1 MPRILS
7 KVTPIFSA
15 VLLLAALVVQGPAL
29 SAAAAAERISS
40 RTFVP
45 SASPSPGVNSA
56 TARLADAGKMLPAGW
71 QGSADRLMTVQGD
84 ASGLHVL
91 VADEASGYQ
100 WRTVATLGD
109 AGVETSLWIGQACLS
124 GNGQYAT
131 VVYAPREVT
140 NMAGAMGVLG
150 RAAVV
155 NLNTGAVRQLGLG
168 YSVAYFDPGCGTGD
182 QAVLTRGG
190 WGGDTPSLP
199 ASTQLQLINLAAG
212 TTALSVTVPGQ
223 ATSAIPYG
231 GAIAAAYGKGVSEL
245 SSGGRARLLA
255 ATTSSPFRLTPDAS
269 GGLGFE
275 TLSGKTVVLQRFA
288 AGRTF
293 RVGSAPLGSVQLTGQ
308 GGRIWVTGSGATSV
322 PKLPAGWHAVDVPAG
337 SLVSTTGALAVTSK
351 ASTSL
356 PDPKSQQPG
365 EPLPVRIQGQLLTG
379 SRDHVTFTIPAAE
392 SPAPLSEGSGSRQRT
407 ALTADLQPATAGS
420 PSTPVSADRTC
431 AIAIDSPSIQAYQ
444 PDFSQV
450 EWAAD
455 EAVLGDLKD
464 TRPAGLYGSSL
475 PSYTP
480 QGLFSLPSL
489 TGGGSIPA
497 QVLLGVLTQESNL
510 EQASVHVIQGQTSNP
525 LTSYNWYGT
534 WDNDANPP
542 IDTDIIDWA
551 NADCGYGIGQ
561 ITTGMCIA
569 KGTNNDPQCEY
580 ANPMNATDQLAV
592 AVDYQANIAAAAKVL
607 AGYWNQLQ
615 GDKITMNAGVTNSA
629 DYIENWYMALWAYNS
644 GLEPA
649 TSQYGNTTGCIP
661 GPSCTDGN
669 PANGGDWGLGYADNP
684 ANPAYPPDRPV
695 FPDSGTDP
703 APNGNTYSPSWDMSN
718 PQYWTYQEKVISW
731 AFDSVT
737 LYDYNQGKDVQA
749 FAYAHGSPA
758 YPPTSDFCTSDND
771 CNVSVLNTSS
781 PTASD
786 PCELTGTYLDHC
798 WWHWPVTWSEECTS
812 AAGECGTSVLTYNA
826 GSAQPADPVI
836 ASEFAEDCTLGGLP
850 SDAVIVGADE
860 AAMGC
865 PGQGW
870 KAAGSMTWNFAEA
883 SNGTYP
889 SKIDFDQIGAGFG
902 GHFWFGYTIPNDGS
916 SLTSVS
922 PRAGYTDLKIT
933 GTWPAPSSVSG
944 WTEIYVHIPSYGA
957 WDPQANYQ
965 INPGGGQSTQHRIVN
980 QAWQKNT
987 WIPLGIFDLKSGAS
1001 VSLSNVTYSGLG
1013 RDVAWNAAAFVPSS
1027 PLSNSYVAMGDS
1039 YSSGEGLSPYDPNSA
1054 YSYDPDGV
1062 ASDTLTDSC
1071 HRSGSAGAGQAYANL
1086 IGIPGQSK
1094 TFFQEA
1100 SQPGSG
1106 VQASFIACSGEYS
1119 SEMDEAALDSVSKG
1133 GTSSFGKVPQA
1144 PMTNTYWGGPTSGN
1158 LISLAYNEIP
1168 QVDDG
1173 VLNAQTTLVTITAG
1187 GDDVRFGPIMQT
1199 CVEDT
1204 VKGGNCLTSDLSING
1219 VSDPKALDTYE
1230 PSVIEALEPHLQQL
1244 YADIA
1249 KLAPDAMIVV
1259 LGYPL
1264 LFDGGTD
1271 ASGCEDAALPGS
1283 VTSWMNSMGDL
1294 LNQQISKAADYV
1306 EVQDGDDVDFVD
1318 PNNPDGNGTDPFTGH
1333 RVCNPS
1339 TGDPPA
1345 DPYINPIADQGSF
1358 HPTAAGQQEF
1368 ATLLNDCVKGLLSS
1382 CTPNPFTGDSK
1393 PSSPSMGR
1401 FHLRE

>member
-1 MPRILS
+1 
-7 KVTPIFSA
+7 
-15 VLLLAALVVQGPAL
+15 
-29 SAAAAAERISS
+29 
-40 RTFVP
+40 
-45 SASPSPGVNSA
+45 
-56 TARLADAGKMLPAGW
+56 
-71 QGSADRLMTVQGD
+71 MTVQGD

-100 WRTVATLGD
+100 WQTAATLGD
-109 AGVETSLWIGQACLS
+109 AGVQTSLWIGQACLS

-131 VVYAPREVT
+131 VIYAPREVT
-140 NMAGAMGVLG
+140 NMAGAMGFLG

-190 WGGDTPSLP
+190 WGGDTPALP
-199 ASTQLQLINLAAG
+199 ASTRLQLINVATG

-231 GAIAAAYGKGVSEL
+231 GGIAAAYGKGVSEI
-245 SSGGRARLLA
+245 SGDARTRLLA
-255 ATTSSPFRLTPDAS
+255 ATTSIPFRLTPDSA

-275 TLSGKTVVLQRFA
+275 TLYGKTVALDRFA
-288 AGRTF
+288 SGRTSQL
-293 RVGSAPLGSVQLTGQ
+293 GSAPLGSVQLTGQ
-308 GGRIWVTGSGATSV
+308 GGRIWLTGSGATSM
-322 PKLPAGWHAVDVPAG
+322 PRLPVGWHAVDVPAG
-337 SLVSTTGALAVTSK
+337 SQVSTTGALAVTSK
-351 ASTSL
+351 ASTSR

-365 EPLPVRIQGQLLTG
+365 DPLPVRIQGQLLTG
-379 SRDHVTFTIPAAE
+379 SRDHVRFTVPAAE
-392 SPAPLSEGSGSRQRT
+392 PAAPLSEVSDSARRT
-407 ALTADLQPATAGS
+407 SLTVDLQPATAGS

-455 EAVLGDLKD
+455 EAVLGDLND

-480 QGLFSLPSL
+480 QGLFKLPSL

-510 EQASVHVIQGQTSNP
+510 EQASVHVVQGQASNP

-534 WDNDANPP
+534 WDNDSNPP
-542 IDTDIIDWA
+542 IDTGIIDWG
-551 NADCGYGIGQ
+551 NSDCGYGIGQ

-569 KGTNNDPQCEY
+569 KGANNDPQCEY
-580 ANPMNATDQLAV
+580 ATPMSTTDQLAV
-592 AVDYQANIAAAAKVL
+592 AVDYQANIAAAASVL

-615 GDKITMNAGVTNSA
+615 GDKITMNASVTDPA

-644 GLEPA
+644 GLEPGS
-649 TSQYGNTTGCIP
+649 TEYGNTTGCIP
-661 GPSCTDGN
+661 GSSCTDGN
-669 PANGGDWGLGYADNP
+669 GDWGLGYADNP

-737 LYDYNQGKDVQA
+737 LYDYNKGKDVQA
-749 FAYAHGSPA
+749 FAYAHGNPA
-758 YPPTSDFCTSDND
+758 YPPTSDFCTSANHCD
-771 CNVSVLNTSS
+771 VSVLSTSS

-786 PCELTGTYLDHC
+786 PCQLTGTYRDHC

-812 AAGECGTSVLTYNA
+812 AAGKCGTSVLTYNA
-826 GSAQPADPVI
+826 GSADPADPTI
-836 ASEFAEDCTLGGLP
+836 ASQFAETCTLSGLP

-865 PGQGW
+865 PGQNW
-870 KAAGSMTWNFAEA
+870 TAAGSMTWNFAKA
-883 SNGTYP
+883 ANGTYP

-902 GHFWFGYTIPNDGS
+902 GHFWFSYTIPNDGS
-916 SLTSVS
+916 SVTSVN
-922 PRAGYTDLKIT
+922 PGPGDTDLKVT
-933 GTWPAPSSVSG
+933 GSWPAPSSVSG
-944 WTEIYVHIPSYGA
+944 WTEIYVHVPSYGA

-965 INPGGGQSTQHRIVN
+965 INPGGGQSIQHRIVN
-980 QAWQKNT
+980 QAWQENT
-987 WIPLGIFDLKSGAS
+987 WIPLGIFDLGSGAS
-1001 VSLSNVTYSGLG
+1001 VSLSNVTYGGLG
-1013 RDVAWNAAAFVPSS
+1013 RDIAWNAAAFVPSA
-1027 PLSNSYVAMGDS
+1027 PLSDSYAAIGDS
-1039 YSSGEGLSPYDPNSA
+1039 YSSGEGLSPYDPDSA

-1062 ASDTLTDSC
+1062 SSDTMTDSC
-1071 HRSGSAGAGQAYANL
+1071 HRSGSAGAAQAYANL
-1086 IGIPGQSK
+1086 IDIPGQSK

-1100 SQPGSG
+1100 AQPGSG

-1119 SEMDEAALDSVSKG
+1119 SEMDAAALDSLSDG

-1144 PMTNTYWGGPTSGN
+1144 PMTNTYWGGPTSGS

-1173 VLNAQTTLVTITAG
+1173 VLNPQTTLVTITAG
-1187 GDDVRFGPIMQT
+1187 GDDVRFAPIMET

-1204 VKGGNCLTSDLSING
+1204 VTGGNCLTSDLSISG
-1219 VSDPKALDTYE
+1219 VSDPGPLDTYE
-1230 PSVIEALEPHLQQL
+1230 PSVIDALEPHLQQL

-1249 KLAPDAMIVV
+1249 KLAPNAMIVV

-1271 ASGCEDAALPGS
+1271 AAGCEDALLPGS
-1283 VTSWMNSMGDL
+1283 VTSWMNSMGDM
-1294 LNQQISKAADYV
+1294 LNQQIGQAVDDV
-1306 EVQDGDDVDFVD
+1306 EVQDGDSVFFVD
-1318 PNNPDGNGTDPFTGH
+1318 PNNPAGNGTDPFTGH
-1333 RVCNPS
+1333 RVCNPA

-1345 DPYINPIADQGSF
+1345 DPYINPIANEGTF
-1358 HPTAAGQQEF
+1358 HPTAAGEQEF
-1368 ATLLNDCVKGLLSS
+1368 GTLLNDCVKGQLSS
-1382 CTPNPFTGDSK
+1382 CAPNPFTGSRK
-1393 PSSPSMGR
+1393 SSSLSMW